1 MKYIL
6 ILFITLLSYNKT
18 KSQTLCVD
26 NNNNECIMLDSDTLI
41 DYECIYFVDTYLQ

>member
-18 KSQTLCVD
+18 KSQTLFVD
-26 NNNNECIMLDSDTLI
+26 NNNNECIMLHSDKI
-41 DYECIYFVDTYLQ
+41 GRAHV